1 MTELDARANP
11 APAPGNRLD
20 GNDRPAPDANASE
33 RGAGSMRLL
42 ERVRADLDRLTP
54 EQALAE
60 QRAGALLVD
69 VRTRA
74 HRADAAEVP
83 GALVIDLTVL
93 PWRLD
98 PDFDHRIPEAT
109 GWDVR
114 WILLCR
120 HGYSSS
126 LAAWNLRQ
134 LGLAR
139 ATDIVGGYEAWA
151 AAGLPLTDAPADE
164 RP

>member
-1 MTELDARANP
+1 MALDTR
-11 APAPGNRLD
+11 
-20 GNDRPAPDANASE
+20 
-33 RGAGSMRLL
+33 GSMSML

-60 QRAGALLVD
+60 QQRGAMLIDL
-69 VRTRA
+69 RTST
-74 HRADAAEVP
+74 HRAASAIIP
-83 GALVIDLTVL
+83 GSLVIDLTVL

-98 PDFDHRIPEAT
+98 PTFEYRIPEAT
-109 GWDVR
+109 GWDNR
-114 WILLCR
+114 YILFCR

-134 LGLAR
+134 LGLSR
-139 ATDIVGGYEAWA
+139 ATDMVGGYDAWVE
-151 AAGLPLTDAPADE
+151 AGLPTTTDPADE